1 MVIIAYLT
9 LVVARCVIP
18 SSGFVGEL
26 SNTLLEYVLTD
37 MESFGGVYEVCLL
50 MYEALRN
57 YLQCRGK

>member
-1 MVIIAYLT
+1 MVIIAYCI
-9 LVVARCVIP
+9 LVVAWCVIP

-26 SNTLLEYVLTD
+26 SNTLLEYVVTD
-37 MESFGGVYEVCLL
+37 IGFGDLYEVCLL